1 MVWFFNRGHF
11 LFAFSK
17 YTGFNSRLLRRKT
30 NKQNIGGTKMSIVR
44 LLKEGYVP
52 CMFCTERP
60 AKDKAF
66 CSDCLDYIKER
77 KEEELR

>member
-1 MVWFFNRGHF
+1 
-11 LFAFSK
+11 
-17 YTGFNSRLLRRKT
+17 
-30 NKQNIGGTKMSIVR
+30 MSIVR

-77 KEEELR
+77 KEKEAGKD

>member
-1 MVWFFNRGHF
+1 
-11 LFAFSK
+11 
-17 YTGFNSRLLRRKT
+17 
-30 NKQNIGGTKMSIVR
+30 MSIVR

-66 CSDCLDYIKER
+66 CSDCLDYIKEC
-77 KEEELR
+77 KEKNAKNGVSK